1 MPRGAAVPERNLVPE
16 RSPKMGADESVRRWM
31 RSPALATVVGVLY
44 FLAAKLGFGLT
55 SSSGF
60 VQVFWPA
67 IGLGV
72 GALIGL
78 GSSARWPVLAA
89 VTAANFLANLSNGY
103 PPQIAAAA
111 CLSAATECLV
121 PAVLI
126 ERWFGANFTLARL
139 RHVLALL
146 AAAAGG
152 SAASAEC

>member
-1 MPRGAAVPERNLVPE
+1 VDRPIAAKLHRRELDELGGMPRGASVPEGNLVPE

-78 GSSARWPVLAA
+78 GSSARWPVLATS
-89 VTAANFLANLSNGY
+89 VIRQT
-103 PPQIAAAA
+103 
-111 CLSAATECLV
+111 
-121 PAVLI
+121 
-126 ERWFGANFTLARL
+126 
-139 RHVLALL
+139 
-146 AAAAGG
+146 
-152 SAASAEC
+152 